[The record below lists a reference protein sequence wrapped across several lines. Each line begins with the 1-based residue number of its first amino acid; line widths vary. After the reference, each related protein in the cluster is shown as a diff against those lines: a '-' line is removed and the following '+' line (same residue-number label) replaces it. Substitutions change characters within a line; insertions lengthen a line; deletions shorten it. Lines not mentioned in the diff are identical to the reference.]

1 MSRMKQKCPEPR
13 ASPQVAVGRA
23 ERDPGRADAPCEAS
37 VQETAFDRAPCGP
50 WPSPHQLQDP
60 RRTWEAARGRGP
72 PRGGRPGN
80 PAKARQRRCCR
91 RDAPGQGGFRKV
103 AARRAGGRAGVR
115 GERGDPGAAQRP
127 GGAGG
132 SGALQPGA
140 ALGGFRCTYNRRGL
154 FPFRSS
160 SLGGS
165 GRGRGDP
172 PGVRCP
178 LPRAPPGAS
187 AF

>member
-23 ERDPGRADAPCEAS
+23 ERDPRPSRRALRGGRAGNRFRPRTVWALAVPPSAARPEADVGSSSRQGASPRGAPREPREGASAS
-37 VQETAFDRAPCGP
+37 VLLTGRA
-50 WPSPHQLQDP
+50 WPRWFPKS
-60 RRTWEAARGRGP
+60 RGQT
-72 PRGGRPGN
+72 GGRPG
-80 PAKARQRRCCR
+80 RRSW
-91 RDAPGQGGFRKV
+91 
-103 AARRAGGRAGVR
+103 
-115 GERGDPGAAQRP
+115 ERGDPGAAQRP

-160 SLGGS
+160 SLGGG